1 MAKRCQLLEQENENL
16 NRDKHELQEKFAE
29 KSRQKRKLDEMYDQL
44 RNEYE
49 SVKCSA
55 LQPANNYL
63 ARPQPDLFAG
73 MPNVMDGGDHLR
85 QGSVDLPKTPGQ
97 RDEGWGPPPRQRH
110 CTSGPF
116 DLSTGSLAHAVAP
129 PDVDLEEK
137 VDVIISEWMGYML
150 LYESMLPSV
159 LFARD
164 KWLKP
169 RLFIAPIT
177 NSERYEG
184 SVDFWH
190 DVYGIKMS
198 ALVPL
203 AKKFTSEEP
212 SIETIGGEN
221 VISWPAV
228 DLNVAEPMESTR
240 TLPQWKK
247 GNASNKL
254 LCYQSHNAF
263 ILEQVRLFLDRQDYV
278 RAQILSRKISTRVF
292 DADPSKEK
300 KNPKEGDN
308 IVQDAPADIPSLL
321 ELKRIYY
328 ELMIRYYLHNNDYL
342 EIYRCYKAIYDIPAI
357 KEDPTKELLRIW
369 LFQKIEASEVNDPM
383 QSSLLNAT
391 LEDKNLSEIPNFRL
405 LLKQLVTMDYGGH
418 PVDSIKAEK
427 HLSDMVNSKSL
438 TVKIDRPMGV
448 VSFRVVQDCNDTLN
462 SWDTNL
468 EQLGVSI
475 GRP

>member
-1 MAKRCQLLEQENENL
+1 MVTHTSAPIIPVTASDRLPQAGQGSGVTQNKGAAFIRESSLTPESRKVSSSAKGDILLLGTEVIPAPPNAQAHSGADNTPGANTLRPLSLKLANSQADAYTMLDESTNKTHKCVTGKRNNIQSMLQGHQISQTAILKLTWFWTRAPPAMEARFWELRLAFGNCSSSSRLLLE
-16 NRDKHELQEKFAE
+16 
-29 KSRQKRKLDEMYDQL
+29 
-44 RNEYE
+44 
-49 SVKCSA
+49 
-55 LQPANNYL
+55 L
-63 ARPQPDLFAG
+63 A
-73 MPNVMDGGDHLR
+73 
-85 QGSVDLPKTPGQ
+85 S
-97 RDEGWGPPPRQRH
+97 
-110 CTSGPF
+110 
-116 DLSTGSLAHAVAP
+116 
-129 PDVDLEEK
+129 
-137 VDVIISEWMGYML
+137 L
-150 LYESMLPSV
+150 LYREYRFMLAGKNGKGSSV
-159 LFARD
+159 YQQ
-164 KWLKP
+164 
-169 RLFIAPIT
+169 RLQST
-177 NSERYEG
+177 KLSE
-184 SVDFWH
+184 
-190 DVYGIKMS
+190 
-198 ALVPL
+198 
-203 AKKFTSEEP
+203 
-212 SIETIGGEN
+212 
-221 VISWPAV
+221 
-228 DLNVAEPMESTR
+228 DLNVAEPMETTR

-247 GNASNKL
+247 GNASDKL

-328 ELMIRYYLHNNDYL
+328 ELMIR
-342 EIYRCYKAIYDIPAI
+342 
-357 KEDPTKELLRIW
+357 ELLRIW

-405 LLKQLVTMDYGGH
+405 AYLNIH
-418 PVDSIKAEK
+418 FFPVVMWGKKEAEK

-462 SWDTNL
+462 SWATNL